1 MLFRSRDL
9 AGKQTSAR
17 ITVAIAGQ
25 QKAAPVRL
33 SFEDLNLDVEGL
45 PLVVT
50 RTYDSLRRHEN
61 LDFGYGWSIQYQD
74 ISVQTNGVIGRH
86 WSADQSGRGMQRRI
100 CVRPSGQ
107 RVVGIRLPG
116 GKLEQ
121 FEAHAE
127 PECVSVLQW
136 ASNPG
141 ANIVYRARGRGHSGA
156 TLEALGGWSHLRI
169 VGGVLTDYGSGE
181 TYHPQQWK
189 YTTHYSDRKSVV

>member
-1 MLFRSRDL
+1 M
-9 AGKQTSAR
+9 
-17 ITVAIAGQ
+17 
-25 QKAAPVRL
+25 
-33 SFEDLNLDVEGL
+33 
-45 PLVVT
+45 
-50 RTYDSLRRHEN
+50 
-61 LDFGYGWSIQYQD
+61 
-74 ISVQTNGVIGRH
+74 
-86 WSADQSGRGMQRRI
+86 
-100 CVRPSGQ
+100 RPSGQ

-169 VGGVLTDYGSGE
+169 VGGALTDYGSGE
-181 TYHPQQWK
+181 TCHPQQWK
-189 YTTHYSDRKSVV
+189 YTTREGQEIILDGSAGIAGRIVQIKDRLGNTVQFAADGIRHSGGWSLRFERDAQKRIDRKSTRLNSSHLEISYAVFCLKKKKP